1 MKRIVIVTA
10 LLVLPAAA
18 ASAQLEGLPIFNS
31 PKGGTGVS
39 IYADLGLPGEQ
50 AGKGTAFAGR
60 ASVGLAN
67 ITITGGVSSW
77 KPDGAP
83 ESGTSYGGTVG
94 FRVFGGGL
102 LPVAVNVIAGG
113 AGHSGL
119 FSGSTTALVGA
130 GVSAGLPTPGISIEP
145 YATLANVWSIA
156 SGTTDSQVALTFG
169 ANLGFGMMGAHLA
182 YTTVSDGGASRSVFG
197 IGAHVSLKAPI

>member
-10 LLVLPAAA
+10 LALLPAAA
-18 ASAQLEGLPIFNS
+18 ASAQLMGMPIFNS
-31 PKGGTGVS
+31 PKGGTGISVN
-39 IYADLGLPGEQ
+39 ADLGLPGEQ
-50 AGKGTAFAGR
+50 AGKGTAFGGR

-83 ESGTSYGGTVG
+83 ESITSYGGTLAFKVI
-94 FRVFGGGL
+94 GGGL
-102 LPVAVNVIAGG
+102 APVAINVLAGG
-113 AGHSGL
+113 AGNSGGI
-119 FSGSTTALVGA
+119 SGVTTALIGA

-145 YATLANVWSIA
+145 YATVTNIWSIS
-156 SGTTDSQVALTFG
+156 SGTTDSDVGVTFG
-169 ANLGFGMMGAHLA
+169 ANLGFGMTGLHLA
-182 YTTVSDGGASRSVFG
+182 YTTVSEGGASRSVFG